1 MKSDVV
7 YLQHMLEASA
17 RIATYIG
24 DTGRTEFDADQM
36 LQDAIIRQLQVI
48 GEATRSLS
56 PDLKQNHPE
65 LPWSHIIGMRNRI
78 IHEYFRVD
86 LEIVWEVVQN
96 DLDMIAEQ
104 ITKILADLQ
113 QSEK

>member
-1 MKSDVV
+1 MKSDIV
-7 YLQHMLEASA
+7 YLQHILEAIS
-17 RIATYIG
+17 RIVTYVG
-24 DTGRTEFDADQM
+24 DTERIEFDADQM

-56 PDLKQNHPE
+56 PEFKQNHTE
-65 LPWSHIIGMRNRI
+65 LPWFHIIGMRNRI

-96 DLDMIAEQ
+96 DLGMIAEQ

-113 QSEK
+113 QAGK